1 MKAIDKLNSS
11 SGYFNNICYK
21 STSNYGTDISLKD
34 RREDFINKNQTV
46 CQDDCDFINYNY
58 TTQKA
63 NCSCKFKFSSFS
75 FADIHINKTKLFGNF
90 KNISN
95 IANLNILK
103 CHKQLFK
110 KESILYNIGFYFTT
124 AIIIFHIIT
133 CFIFYLRQYKEIRD
147 KIKDIIFAIKY
158 LKLNKSKKWI
168 RKNELDENN
177 DQVNDEKKMDI
188 MLEEINDKN
197 KNNVSVSDKNKLL
210 FITKKKKKRRRSTK
224 TKNEQAKNLDLKIN
238 SDFNSNKDNGV
249 VKPKKKQKKRKK
261 KAASKNDNPKN
272 NIEIFESQS
281 NKLNINKKV
290 KNIMEYNDDEK
301 NLFSYDLAIEYDH
314 RTYCEYYISLMRT
327 KHYLFS
333 AFFYDKDYN
342 SRIIKINL
350 FFKRFI
356 MSYAINALFFND
368 DTLHEIYEN
377 KGSYD
382 FIYELPKIIYSSLIP
397 MVLITVLNKLGLT
410 NDNIIDL
417 KNEK

>member
-1 MKAIDKLNSS
+1 
-11 SGYFNNICYK
+11 
-21 STSNYGTDISLKD
+21 
-34 RREDFINKNQTV
+34 
-46 CQDDCDFINYNY
+46 
-58 TTQKA
+58 
-63 NCSCKFKFSSFS
+63 
-75 FADIHINKTKLFGNF
+75 
-90 KNISN
+90 
-95 IANLNILK
+95 
-103 CHKQLFK
+103 
-110 KESILYNIGFYFTT
+110 
-124 AIIIFHIIT
+124 
-133 CFIFYLRQYKEIRD
+133 
-147 KIKDIIFAIKY
+147 
-158 LKLNKSKKWI
+158 
-168 RKNELDENN
+168 
-177 DQVNDEKKMDI
+177 

-197 KNNVSVSDKNKLL
+197 KNDVSGSDKNKLL

-238 SDFNSNKDNGV
+238 SDINSNKDNGV
-249 VKPKKKQKKRKK
+249 VKPKKNKKKRKK

-314 RTYCEYYISLMRT
+314 RTFCEYYISLLRT

-356 MSYAINALFFND
+356 ISYAINALFFND

-410 NDNIIDL
+410 NEDIIDL
-417 KNEK
+417 KNEKSKNNIDEMHRDFGIKLRIKFLLYFIISSILIVFFWYYLSMFCAIYSNDQLHLFKDILTSFGLSLIYPFFIHLLPGMFRIPSLAKPKMKRVYLYNLSKVIQMV